1 MANMALIQE
10 KGGCAKSTTAQQIAA
25 TYNLARHGA
34 SQLLEQDDQNMH
46 CAFLTS
52 SAIEAKQVKLGS
64 ENRALE
70 AAQELLVSLRKPTVI
85 DLGGNRTCTVM
96 SREMAA
102 NGLLE
107 LQDLI
112 MVPVT
117 NPDIEVMKARN
128 VLEML
133 DEVAP
138 HVRRTIV
145 IARTYQDI
153 RNPADDSILDGAF
166 RTARSLAQ
174 EFKIPREHILI
185 FPHCDAVWL
194 CRDLGMTVYEAAMH
208 APEALAD
215 ISKSMRELALAGR
228 TDELGSLGELK
239 AAYSKAVEAL
249 PLIQHLHSKIDR
261 IIGVDAAAQPAKAA
275 KAK

>member
-1 MANMALIQE
+1 MANTAVMQE
-10 KGGCAKSTTAQQIAA
+10 KGGCGKSTLAQQVAA
-25 TYNLARHGA
+25 TYNLARHGI

-46 CAFLTS
+46 CSFLTK
-52 SAIEAKQVKLGS
+52 SAIKAKQIKLGS

-70 AAQELLVSLRKPTVI
+70 VAQELLVSQQEPTVI

-96 SREMAA
+96 SREMGA
-102 NGLLE
+102 NGLLD

-112 MVPVT
+112 FVPVT
-117 NPDIEVMKARN
+117 SPGIDVEKARN

-133 DEVAP
+133 DAVAP

-145 IARTYQDI
+145 ISRCYQDI
-153 RNPADDSILDGAF
+153 RNPEDDSILDGQF
-166 RTARSLAQ
+166 RAARSLAQ
-174 EFKIPREHILI
+174 EFKIPRENIMI

-194 CRDLGMTVYEAAMH
+194 CNDLGMTVYEAAMR

-215 ISKSMRELALAGR
+215 ISKTMRELALAGR

-239 AAYSKAVEAL
+239 AAYSKALEAL

-261 IIGVDAAAQPAKAA
+261 IIGVDSAAQPAKAA

>member
-1 MANMALIQE
+1 MANIAVVQE
-10 KGGCAKSTTAQQIAA
+10 KGGVGKSTTSQQVGA
-25 TYNLARHGA
+25 TYNLDRLGV

-46 CAFLTS
+46 CDFLTS
-52 SAIEAKQVKLGS
+52 SAIEARQVKLGS

-96 SREMAA
+96 MREMAA

-107 LQDLI
+107 LLDLM

-117 NPDIEVMKARN
+117 SPDIDVAKARN

-133 DEVAP
+133 DAVAP

-145 IARTYQDI
+145 IGRCYQDI
-153 RNPADDSILDGAF
+153 RNPADDSILDGQF
-166 RTARSLAQ
+166 RAVRSLAQ
-174 EFKIPREHILI
+174 EFKIPRENILI

-194 CRDLGMTVYEAAMH
+194 CRDLGMTVYEAAMR

-239 AAYSKAVEAL
+239 AAYSKALEAL